1 MTATHWLVIV
11 LFVCASAGVF
21 AFDLA
26 FHRQRAKDVQSGKV
40 KQWPAP

>member
-11 LFVCASAGVF
+11 LFVCVSAGVF
-21 AFDLA
+21 ACDLA
-26 FHRQRAKDVQSGKV
+26 WHRRRTRDVQSGKA